1 MRFFHPRAFRF
12 ALFIGIWNFL
22 FGFSQVGISYGQDTT
37 AVPSNAKAE
46 ALYYDAVRERLKGDE
61 DAARETLLKV
71 VAQAPTQAAPHYDLA
86 RIYARAQQPDKAID
100 EIKKAITLAPQNVWY
115 KRQHGELLIARN
127 RFAEAAD
134 IYAGLVKRD
143 EGRIDDEA
151 ASRAAL
157 LYQRAAKYKEAL
169 AQLDIALGRVPDDE
183 DLLMQKQ
190 QVYLKM
196 NDLEGALRTVRRLI
210 DGNPREARYYA
221 LLADLYENNKQPGK
235 AAEVYEDAEKRFP
248 GDPIIQLGLAQH
260 FRDAKDTARYNTY
273 VKRAITNREL
283 DPESQIRLL
292 VPYLQE
298 LARDTARHAE
308 GVGIAGDL
316 AAQHPGNPAVQSFYG
331 SILQEFGRSGEAVAQ
346 FKKVVAIDPGKFDAW
361 RQLLSAQL
369 SPADADS
376 LVVWSAKAAKLFPT
390 QALVHFFSGVGQNY
404 KKNYTAAIRDISR
417 AIDLQ
422 PEENEE
428 LLADMYTSLGDA
440 YNSAGQFGKSDS
452 AYEQGLRL
460 NPKNATVLNNYAY
473 YLSVRGV
480 RLADA
485 EKMSKQ
491 SLVIR
496 PGEGTF
502 LDTYGWILYK
512 QGKWSEALDYIQQAV
527 DAAGESAD
535 GTLYDHLGDA
545 QYRAKETDKAVDSWK
560 RAKELKADNPLLEKK
575 ISERKLYE

>member
-1 MRFFHPRAFRF
+1 MRPSRLNLRRA
-12 ALFIGIWNFL
+12 ALLLGVWNFAT
-22 FGFSQVGISYGQDTT
+22 GISYAQDTT
-37 AVPSNAKAE
+37 AVPSTAKAE
-46 ALYYDAVRERLKGDE
+46 ALYFDATRQRLKGDE
-61 DAARETLLKV
+61 DAARETLLQV
-71 VAQAPTQAAPHYDLA
+71 VAQLPTQAAPHYDLA

-100 EIKKAITLAPQNVWY
+100 EIKKAIVLAPDNVWY
-115 KRQHGELLIARN
+115 KRQHGELLISRN
-127 RFAEAAD
+127 RYAEAAD
-134 IYAGLVKRD
+134 VFANLAKRT
-143 EGRIDDEA
+143 EGRIDDDA

-169 AQLDIALGRVPDDE
+169 AQLDLALKQVPDDE

-196 NDLEGALRTVRRLI
+196 NDLDGAVRTARQLI
-210 DGNPREARYYA
+210 SGNPREARHYA
-221 LLADLYENNKQPGK
+221 MLADLYENNKQPEK
-235 AAEVYEDAEKRFP
+235 AAEVYEEAEKKFP

-308 GVGIAGDL
+308 GLGIASDL
-316 AAQHPGNPAVQSFYG
+316 AAQHAGNPAVQSFYG
-331 SILQEFGRSGEAVAQ
+331 SILQEFGRNKEATDQ
-346 FKKVVAIDPGKFDAW
+346 FKKVVALEPGKFDGW

-369 SPADADS
+369 SPGDADS

-440 YNSAGQFGKSDS
+440 YNSARQYDESDS
-452 AYEQGLRL
+452 AYEKGLKL

-485 EKMSKQ
+485 ERMSKQ

-512 QGKWSEALDYIQQAV
+512 QGKYSDALNYIQQAV
-527 DAAGESAD
+527 DAAGEGAD

-545 QYRAKETDKAVDSWK
+545 QFRTKETGKAVESWK
-560 RAKELKADNPLLEKK
+560 RAKELNADNPLLDKK